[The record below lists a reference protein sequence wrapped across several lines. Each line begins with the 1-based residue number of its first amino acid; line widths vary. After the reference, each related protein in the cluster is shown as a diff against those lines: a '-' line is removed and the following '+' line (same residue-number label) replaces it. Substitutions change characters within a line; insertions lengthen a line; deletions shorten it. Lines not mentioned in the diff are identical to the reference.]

1 MKSSKLSTL
10 LSTFNGHEFLLF
22 KKFIASPYFN
32 SKREIIT
39 FFEHLHSNL
48 KKNKNLGTKEE
59 AFEIVFPGEEYN
71 SEKIIRL
78 TSELVGL
85 VQQFFTTQEIRYND
99 FTCKKLYIE
108 ALSKRNLSKLFFSES
123 KKLVTQLEASPN
135 QNIHT
140 QLDLHLL
147 IKEMHFYHDKLVS
160 SKDLPR
166 LIKAQKKLDTFYLL
180 SKLKISC
187 ETICL
192 QNTFNEHFEIPLLEN
207 VKQLAEQWSHENN
220 LFPLYLQ
227 TLKNIQFSVD
237 QESFENLKV
246 LFFQNL
252 SLLSQNEQLSILL
265 LILNIN
271 GMKINYGK
279 SQDIIGQFDLY
290 KKGLENNILIVNNRM
305 TPESYTNVVVLAI
318 HLEEFN
324 WAEKFMKKYATYL
337 SNNIREAC
345 ITFCKGNIAFK
356 KGAYDETIRLLWN
369 CKFDQLSFDI
379 RTKSITVR
387 ALAELFYEHPDK
399 YEYCLGQ
406 ILTIEKYIR
415 RRKDLSETKSNA
427 YLNFIKAA
435 KKIMN
440 LKWKNKFN
448 DAEIHK
454 LKERVSTESNIIGK
468 TWLLQ
473 KLN

>member
-48 KKNKNLGTKEE
+48 KKNKDLGTKQE
-59 AFEIVFPGEEYN
+59 AFETVFPDETYN
-71 SEKIIRL
+71 SEKIVRL

-85 VQQFFTTQEIRYND
+85 VQQFFTNQEIRYND
-99 FTCKKLYIE
+99 FTSKKLYIE
-108 ALSKRNLSKLFFSES
+108 ALSKRNLSNLFFSES

-147 IKEMHFYHDKLVS
+147 IKEMHFYHDRLVA
-160 SKDLPR
+160 SKDLPS

-192 QNTFNEHFEIPLLEN
+192 QNTFSEHFEIPLLEN
-207 VKQLAEQWSHENN
+207 VKELAEQWSEENN

-227 TLKNIQFSVD
+227 TLQNIQFPAD
-237 QESFENLKV
+237 QESLENLKS
-246 LFFQNL
+246 LFSQNL
-252 SLLSQNEQLSILL
+252 SLLSKNEQLSLLL

-271 GMKINYGK
+271 GMDINYGK
-279 SQDIIGQFDLY
+279 SQDIRGQFDLY
-290 KKGLENNILIVNNRM
+290 KKGLEKKILIVNGLM
-305 TPESYTNVVVLAI
+305 TPESFTNLVVLAI
-318 HLEEFN
+318 HLEEFD
-324 WAEKFMKKYATYL
+324 WAEKFIKKYSNYL
-337 SNNIREAC
+337 SENIQEAC
-345 ITFCKGNIAFK
+345 IIFCKGNIAFK

-387 ALAELFYEHPDK
+387 ALVELFYEHPDK
-399 YEYCLGQ
+399 YEFCSGQ

-427 YLNFIKAA
+427 YLNFIKAS

-448 DAEIHK
+448 EGEIKK
-454 LKERVSTESNIIGK
+454 LKKRVSDESNIIAK
-468 TWLLQ
+468 AWLLQ
-473 KLN
+473 KLI

>member
-1 MKSSKLSTL
+1 MNSSKLSVL
-10 LSTFNGHEFLLF
+10 LNAFKGHEFLLF

-32 SKREIIT
+32 SKQEIII
-39 FFEHLHSNL
+39 FFEHLHTNL
-48 KKNKNLGTKEE
+48 KKNKNLGTKLE
-59 AFEIVFPGEEYN
+59 AFEIIFPGEEYN
-71 SEKIIRL
+71 SEKIVRL

-85 VQQFFTTQEIRYND
+85 VQQFFTNQELRYND
-99 FTCKKLYIE
+99 FNSKKLYIE
-108 ALSKRNLSKLFFSES
+108 ALGKRNLSNLFYGES

-140 QLDLHLL
+140 QLDLYLL
-147 IKEMHFYHDKLVS
+147 IREMHFYHDKLVS
-160 SKDLPR
+160 SKDLPN

-207 VKQLAEQWSHENN
+207 VKQLAEQWSDENN

-227 TLKNIQFSVD
+227 TLKNIQFSAD
-237 QESFENLKV
+237 QESLENLKA
-246 LFFQNL
+246 FFFENL

-271 GMKINYGK
+271 GMKINSGK

-305 TPESYTNVVVLAI
+305 TPESFTNVVVLAV
-318 HLEEFN
+318 HLEEFK
-324 WAEKFMKKYATYL
+324 WAEKFIKKHSTYL
-337 SNNIREAC
+337 SKSIRDAC

-356 KGAYDETIRLLWN
+356 RGAYDETIRLLWN

-387 ALAELFYEHPDK
+387 ALAELFYEQPDK
-399 YEYCLGQ
+399 YEFCLGQ

-415 RRKDLSETKSNA
+415 RRKDLSDTKSSA
-427 YLNFIKAA
+427 YLNFIKVT

-448 DAEIHK
+448 DMEISK
-454 LKERVSTESNIIGK
+454 LKERISSESNIIGK
-468 TWLLQ
+468 TWILK

>member
-1 MKSSKLSTL
+1 MNSSKLATL
-10 LSTFNGHEFLLF
+10 LNAFNAHEFLLF
-22 KKFIASPYFN
+22 KKFITSPYFN
-32 SKREIIT
+32 SKQEIIT
-39 FFEHLHSNL
+39 LFEHLYSNF

-59 AFEIVFPGEEYN
+59 AFNIVFSGQQYN
-71 SEKIIRL
+71 SEKIVRL

-99 FTCKKLYIE
+99 FTNKKLYIE
-108 ALSKRNLSKLFFSES
+108 ALSKRNLSDLFFSES
-123 KKLVTQLEASPN
+123 KKLVTQLEKSPN

-160 SKDLPR
+160 SKDLPN

-207 VKQLAEQWSHENN
+207 VKQLAEQWSEENN

-227 TLKNIQFSVD
+227 TLKNIQYSTD
-237 QESFENLKV
+237 EESLENLKTF
-246 LFFQNL
+246 FFQNL

-271 GMKINYGK
+271 GMKINYGN
-279 SQDIIGQFDLY
+279 SQDIKGQFDLY
-290 KKGLENNILIVNNRM
+290 KKGLKSNILIVNNRM
-305 TPESYTNVVVLAI
+305 TPESFTNVVVLAV

-324 WAEKFMKKYATYL
+324 WAEKFIKKYSAFL
-337 SNNIREAC
+337 SKNIREAC

-356 KGAYDETIRLLWN
+356 KGDYDETIRLLWN

-387 ALAELFYEHPDK
+387 ALVELFYEHPDK

-415 RRKDLSETKSNA
+415 RRKDLSDTKSNA
-427 YLNFIKAA
+427 YLNFIKAT
-435 KKIMN
+435 KKLMN
-440 LKWKNKFN
+440 LKWKNKFV
-448 DAEIHK
+448 DSEINK
-454 LKERVSTESNIIGK
+454 LRERVSTESNIIGK
-468 TWLLQ
+468 AWLLQ
-473 KLN
+473 KLS

>member
-10 LSTFNGHEFLLF
+10 LNAFNGHEFLLF
-22 KKFIASPYFN
+22 KKFLASPYFN
-32 SKREIIT
+32 SKQEIII

-48 KKNKNLGTKEE
+48 KKNKDLGTKEE
-59 AFEIVFPGEEYN
+59 AFKTVFSNEEYK
-71 SEKIIRL
+71 SEKVVRL

-99 FTCKKLYIE
+99 FTSKKLYID
-108 ALSKRNLSKLFFSES
+108 ALSKRNLSDLFFSES
-123 KKLVTQLEASPN
+123 KKLVKQLEASPN

-160 SKDLPR
+160 SKDLPS

-192 QNTFNEHFEIPLLEN
+192 QNTFNEHFDIPLLEE
-207 VKQLAEQWSHENN
+207 VKELAEQWSDENN

-227 TLKNIQFSVD
+227 TLRNIQVSAD
-237 QESFENLKV
+237 EASLENLKA

-252 SLLSQNEQLSILL
+252 SLLSKNEQLSILL

-271 GMKINYGK
+271 GMRINYGK

-290 KKGLENNILIVNNRM
+290 KKGLENNILIVNDRM
-305 TPESYTNVVVLAI
+305 TPESFTNVVVLAV
-318 HLEEFN
+318 HLEDFK
-324 WAEKFMKKYATYL
+324 WAEKFMKKYANYL
-337 SNNIREAC
+337 STSISEAC
-345 ITFCKGNIAFK
+345 ITFCRGNIAFK
-356 KGAYDETIRLLWN
+356 KGAFDETIRLLWN

-387 ALAELFYEHPDK
+387 ALAELFYEQPDK

-427 YLNFIKAA
+427 YLNFIKTT

-448 DAEIHK
+448 DSEIAK
-454 LKERVSTESNIIGK
+454 LKERVSAESNIIGK
-468 TWLLQ
+468 TWLLE
-473 KLN
+473 KLV